1 MAPLTNTFFFMDFSE
16 LGLIQPILNNI
27 QKEGYETPTPIQAQ
41 AIPQVLAGR
50 DLFGSASTGT
60 GKTAAFSLPMLHIL
74 AGEQPKGRRVVRAL
88 VLAPTRE
95 LALQISE
102 SVHTYGK
109 GLGLRHTAIF
119 GGVSQRPQTDAL
131 RNGVDIL
138 VATPGR
144 LKDLINQGYID
155 LGHVQVFVLDE
166 ADRMLDMGF
175 IHDIRQIMTM
185 LPAQRQTLL
194 FSATLPPEM
203 RNLVNSVLKDP
214 VHVSVAP
221 VKEHQGKLDEQLYHV
236 DRNLKASLLVT
247 LLRQPELESVLVF
260 TRTKHGADKLTK
272 VLRRNGVKADAIHGN
287 KSQSARQSALNAL
300 KDRRIQALIATD
312 VASRGIDVDF
322 LSHVVNYDLPE
333 TPETYTHR
341 IGRTARAGN
350 SGLAISFCGHDEV
363 RLLKDIERYM
373 RRSVPVGTLPALAE
387 LLPAPAPGTEREE
400 EQRPFHGGGGRNQRP
415 EQPRSDRPARPR
427 GMYGSRPSGPG
438 RPAGPAATERRNDR
452 NQPQSRPA
460 KTEWVRPSE
469 PRREQVPS
477 ETAQFFSNIGWDAPK
492 FEKAT
497 QGERTERG
505 QQTDTAAP
513 RNDHNKRRFKPKGNW
528 KQNGGV
534 R

>member
-1 MAPLTNTFFFMDFSE
+1 MTFSE
-16 LGLIQPILNNI
+16 LGLIQPILQNI
-27 QKEGYETPTPIQAQ
+27 QNEGYETPTPIQAQ
-41 AIPQVLAGR
+41 AIPHVLSGR

-74 AGEQPKGRRVVRAL
+74 AAEQPKGRRMVRAL

-102 SVHTYGK
+102 SVHVYGK

-155 LGHVQVFVLDE
+155 LGHVQVFILDE

-185 LPAQRQTLL
+185 LPTQRQTLL

-203 RNLVNSVLKDP
+203 RSLVNSVLKDP

-221 VKEHQGKLDEQLYHV
+221 VKEHQGKLDEQLFHV

-272 VLRRNGVKADAIHGN
+272 TLRRNGVKADAIHGN

-373 RRSVPVGTLPALAE
+373 RRSVPVGTLPALVDLVA
-387 LLPAPAPGTEREE
+387 APAPGTEPMEE
-400 EQRPFHGGGGRNQRP
+400 PRQFQGGGRNQRP
-415 EQPRSDRPARPR
+415 QQPRSDRPARPR
-427 GMYGSRPSGPG
+427 GMYGQRSERTDRAPATAPG
-438 RPAGPAATERRNDR
+438 TPRNDR
-452 NQPQSRPA
+452 QQPQGQRPW
-460 KTEWVRPSE
+460 TNRERNHE
-469 PRREQVPS
+469 PRKEHAAS

-492 FEKAT
+492 FDRAT
-497 QGERTERG
+497 QGERTESGQPRG
-505 QQTDTAAP
+505 QQATGAP
-513 RNDHNKRRFKPKGNW
+513 RNDHNKRKFKPKGNW
-528 KQNGGV
+528 KQNNGG